1 MNRGF
6 FFTICIL
13 GAGLAPLLVSCGADE
28 PVPEG
33 RCVYEVALEQ
43 GCLDIPLF
51 KSLTME
57 VTDSAGLFRGFE
69 LSENELR
76 WEDTVS
82 QGTVAVN
89 MIYHFYSPGVLVEDE
104 RYVEIPSEFDDA
116 CSLVKNTLVVDCSA
130 LPLTEEE
137 DAP

>member
-1 MNRGF
+1 MNRGL

-28 PVPEG
+28 AVPEG
-33 RCVYEVALEQ
+33 RCLYEVALEQ

-51 KSLTME
+51 KSLTLE

-69 LSENELR
+69 LSENQPL

-82 QGTVAVN
+82 QGVVTVN
-89 MIYHFYSPGVLVEDE
+89 MMYRFYSPGVLVEE
-104 RYVEIPSEFDDA
+104 ARYLEIPSEFDDA
-116 CSLVKNTLVVDCSA
+116 CSLAKNTLVVDCSA
-130 LPLTEEE
+130 LPLSEEE
-137 DAP
+137 SAP

>member
-6 FFTICIL
+6 LFTISIL
-13 GAGLAPLLVSCGADE
+13 GAGLASLLVSCGADE
-28 PVPEG
+28 AASEG
-33 RCVYEVALEQ
+33 RCLYEVALEQ
-43 GCLDIPLF
+43 GCLDIALF

-69 LSENELR
+69 LSENQPR

-82 QGTVAVN
+82 QGAVVVN
-89 MIYHFYSPGVLVEDE
+89 MVYRFYSPGVLVEEE

-130 LPLTEEE
+130 LPLSEEAG
-137 DAP
+137 AP

>member
-28 PVPEG
+28 SVPEG
-33 RCVYEVALEQ
+33 RCIYEVALEQ

-76 WEDTVS
+76 WEDSVS

-89 MIYHFYSPGVLVEDE
+89 MVYRFYSPGVLVEDE

-130 LPLTEEE
+130 LPLAEEE
-137 DAP
+137 AAP